1 MTDGF
6 AGKVALVTGPARG
19 IGEAVARALA
29 ARGAR
34 LSLVGMEPQRLAA
47 LAAELGEGHAWFECD
62 VTDQAVLDRAVS
74 GTAAALGGIDVVVAN
89 AGIGSFGTVAVT
101 PLEAQ
106 VRVIQVN
113 LIGVLRTV
121 SATLPYVTARRGYYL
136 LVSSAAALA
145 ASPGLAAYAASKSG
159 VEQFG
164 NALRLELAG
173 KGVGVGVAH
182 PCWIDTDLVRDARHD
197 LGAFDE
203 IVRRLPGP
211 FGTVTSTPDC
221 AAALVDAIQ
230 RRRRKVFVPRSLALV
245 AALRSLLS
253 SALAERKVLRDL
265 GPLLPG
271 FEQESKAL
279 GRSFGEHSVES
290 GRDVILAA
298 SRRDP

>member
-1 MTDGF
+1 MTD
-6 AGKVALVTGPARG
+6 ALTGKVALVTGPARG

-34 LSLVGMEPQRLAA
+34 LSLVGMEPERLAA
-47 LAAELGEGHAWFECD
+47 LAAELGDGHAWFECD
-62 VTDQAVLDRAVS
+62 VTEQAALDRAVS
-74 GTAAALGGIDVVVAN
+74 GTAAALGGIDIVVAN

-121 SATLPYVTARRGYYL
+121 SATLAHVTSRRGYYL
-136 LVSSAAALA
+136 LISSAAALA

-164 NALRLELAG
+164 NALRMELAG

-203 IVRRLPGP
+203 IVRRLPRP
-211 FGTVTSTPDC
+211 FSTVTSTADC

-230 RRRRKVFVPRSLALV
+230 RRRRKVFVPRSLAVV
-245 AALRSLLS
+245 AALRSVLS
-253 SALAERKVLRDL
+253 SAVAERKVLRDL
-265 GPLLPG
+265 GPLLPSL
-271 FEQESKAL
+271 EQESRAL
-279 GRSFGEHSVES
+279 GRSFGAHSVES
-290 GRDVILAA
+290 GRDAILGV

>member
-1 MTDGF
+1 MTDGV

-34 LSLVGMEPQRLAA
+34 LALVGMEPERLAA
-47 LAAELGEGHAWFECD
+47 LAAELGEGHAWFACD
-62 VTDQAVLDRAVS
+62 VTDQGTLERAVA
-74 GTAAALGGIDVVVAN
+74 GTAAALGGIDIVVAN

-106 VRVIQVN
+106 VRVIEVN
-113 LIGVLRTV
+113 LVGVLRTV
-121 SATLPYVTARRGYYL
+121 AVTLPHVLARQGYYL

-164 NALRLELAG
+164 NALRLELAA
-173 KGVGVGVAH
+173 KRVGVGVAH

-211 FGTVTSTPDC
+211 FRTVTSTADC
-221 AAALVDAIQ
+221 AAALVDAIV
-230 RRRRKVFVPRSLALV
+230 RRRRKVFVPRSLAV
-245 AALRSLLS
+245 AAALRSLLT
-253 SALAERKVLRDL
+253 SAIAERKVLRDL
-265 GPLLPG
+265 GPLLPSL
-271 FEQESKAL
+271 ERESVAL
-279 GRSFGEHSVES
+279 GRAFGAHSVES

>member
-1 MTDGF
+1 MTDGV

-34 LSLVGMEPQRLAA
+34 LALVGMEPERLAA
-47 LAAELGEGHAWFECD
+47 LAAGLGEGHAWFACD
-62 VTDQAVLDRAVS
+62 VTDQGALERAVS
-74 GTAAALGGIDVVVAN
+74 GTVAALGGIDIVVAN

-101 PLEAQ
+101 ALEAQ
-106 VRVIQVN
+106 VRVIEVN

-121 SATLPYVTARRGYYL
+121 AVTLPHVLARNGYYL

-145 ASPGLAAYAASKSG
+145 PSPGLAAYAASKSG

-182 PCWIDTDLVRDARHD
+182 PCWIDTDLVRDARQD

-211 FGTVTSTPDC
+211 FRTVTSTSDC
-221 AAALVDAIQ
+221 AAALVDAIV
-230 RRRRKVFVPRSLALV
+230 RRRRKVFVPRSLAV
-245 AALRSLLS
+245 AAALRSLLT
-253 SALAERKVLRDL
+253 SAIAERKVLRDL

-271 FEQESKAL
+271 LERESIAL
-279 GRSFGEHSVES
+279 GRSFGAHSVES
-290 GRDVILAA
+290 GHDVILAA